1 MVDQV
6 VVHLEIQIVHQE
18 LVELQILLLNHL
30 IKEMLV
36 GA

>member
-6 VVHLEIQIVHQE
+6 VVHLEIQIVQQE

-36 GA
+36 VA